1 MRIAI
6 GSDHGG
12 FELKDKIKKY
22 LENLG
27 HEVKDLGTNT
37 PERVDYPDIA
47 LAVAEKVSQGK
58 AARGILLCKTGIG
71 MSIAANKVPRVRAAL
86 CCKAEQAKLASEH
99 NQANVLCLSGVTG
112 EKEAQE
118 MVKTWLETPFG
129 GDRHEL
135 RINKISDI
143 EKKYTKSVLQSTD

>member
-12 FELKDKIKKY
+12 FELKDKIGKF
-22 LENLG
+22 LESLG
-27 HEVKDLGTNT
+27 HEIKDLGTNT

-47 LAVAEKVSQGK
+47 LAVAEIVSRGQ
-58 AARGILLCKTGIG
+58 ADRGILLCKTGIG

-86 CCKAEQAKLASEH
+86 CCQVEQAKLASEH

-112 EKEAQE
+112 EKEALA

-129 GDRHEL
+129 GDRHAR
-135 RINKISDI
+135 RIAKISDI
-143 EKKYTKSVLQSTD
+143 EKKYMKE